1 MQGLP
6 SPRLADQGDR
16 ARCGKGAQRH
26 QIDRTPS
33 WLAAYRTRAG
43 LPDGRKESVF
53 KAIALEKR
61 LRRCRNVRT
70 LGVRSNFL
78 DYTPEERQTIIA
90 APKIYYPSVFYADLL
105 DALGKDLFPSYHTYK
120 CVQDKIKQTALFD
133 LLDIPHPRTRVYY
146 GKRQMERITTHFSFP
161 LVAKIARGSA
171 LGKGVFLIRDQAEL
185 ATYCR
190 QTRVAYIQEYLPLD
204 RDMRI
209 VVIGRR
215 AVHAYW
221 RVAMPGE
228 FRSNLAAG
236 GRINL
241 DPVPEAAIELARRAA
256 HLCGWTD
263 VGMDVY
269 QHEDRFGVFEANMK
283 YGKEGFRQAGIDY
296 DRLME
301 DLIAHGEI

>member
-1 MQGLP
+1 M
-6 SPRLADQGDR
+6 
-16 ARCGKGAQRH
+16 
-26 QIDRTPS
+26 
-33 WLAAYRTRAG
+33 
-43 LPDGRKESVF
+43 F

-70 LGVRSNFL
+70 LGVRSNFC
-78 DYTPEERQTIIA
+78 DYSPEERQAILA

-105 DALGKDLFPSYHTYK
+105 DALGKALFPSYHTYK

-133 LLDIPHPRTRVYY
+133 LLAIPHPRTRVYY
-146 GKRQMERITTHFSFP
+146 GKRQMERIPSDFAFP

-171 LGKGVFLIRDQAEL
+171 LGKGVFLIHDRAEL
-185 ATYCR
+185 TAYCR

-209 VVIGRR
+209 VIIGRN

-221 RVAMPGE
+221 RVASPGE
-228 FRSNLAAG
+228 FRTNLAAG
-236 GRINL
+236 GRIRL
-241 DPVPEAAIELARRAA
+241 DPVPEAAVELARRTAR
-256 HLCGWTD
+256 LCGWTD
-263 VGMDVY
+263 VGMDIY
-269 QHEDRFGVFEANMK
+269 RYDGQLGVFEANMK

-301 DLIAHGEI
+301 DLIANGEI

>member
-1 MQGLP
+1 V
-6 SPRLADQGDR
+6 
-16 ARCGKGAQRH
+16 
-26 QIDRTPS
+26 I
-33 WLAAYRTRAG
+33 
-43 LPDGRKESVF
+43 

-70 LGVRSNFL
+70 LGVKSNFL
-78 DYTPEERQTIIA
+78 DYTSEERRTIVA

-105 DALGKDLFPSYHTYK
+105 DAMGKALFPSYHTYK

-133 LLDIPHPRTRVYY
+133 LCGIPHPRTRVYY
-146 GKRQMERITTHFSFP
+146 GKRQMERIPTDFDFP

-171 LGKGVFLIRDQAEL
+171 LGKGVFLIRNRSEL
-185 ATYCR
+185 AVYCR
-190 QTRVAYIQEYLPLD
+190 QTRAAYIQEYLPVD
-204 RDMRI
+204 RDIRV

-221 RVAMPGE
+221 RIAAPGE

-236 GRINL
+236 GHIRL
-241 DPVPEAAIELARRAA
+241 DPVPDAAIALACRTAR
-256 HLCGWTD
+256 LCGWTD
-263 VGMDVY
+263 VGLDIY
-269 QHEDRFGVFEANMK
+269 DHGGRLGVFEANMK

-301 DLIAHGEI
+301 DLIANGEI